1 MGFFSEIRSALNEIF
16 AEFSQDVENRGD
28 NPFFSLINRV
38 TISPQRGTPMRILKR
53 AFWVQAKA
61 MENNIKR
68 ILSKRGIYYLNAY

>member
-1 MGFFSEIRSALNEIF
+1 
-16 AEFSQDVENRGD
+16 
-28 NPFFSLINRV
+28 
-38 TISPQRGTPMRILKR
+38 MRILKR